1 MEDAEHERER
11 RHRLLTTRQQQ
22 HVLQT
27 LARRLGH
34 HVDAR
39 LEHVVSIDETHL
51 AASAAKQLQEQRA
64 EVLVNLL
71 ESMAEAFARAAFDLS
86 QCFFS
91 CGYAFDD
98 VLALDRQEQQT
109 LFSFG
114 EL

>member
-11 RHRLLTTRQQQ
+11 GHRLLATRQQQ

-27 LARRLGH
+27 FARRLGH

-64 EVLVNLL
+64 EVFVDLFERV
-71 ESMAEAFARAAFDLS
+71 AETLARTTLDLS
-86 QCFFS
+86 EGFFS
-91 CGYAFDD
+91 GRNAFND
-98 VLALDRQEQQT
+98 VLALN
-109 LFSFG
+109 
-114 EL
+114 